1 MARFFIFVLIIFI
14 IFSFAGVIS
23 ILDKLFGGFRSI
35 TFKLRNDLR
44 ALQPEL
50 KSWASD
56 HLIKWNRQEMELLS
70 FSQHRQVK
78 KSLLYKFYRG
88 VFQSI
93 YHEPLVVYMQ
103 KMYSLEEGVLLIRN
117 SEHEF
122 AYLIVRK
129 EVELFI
135 DEEYFGKLDQ
145 QGKLWYNQKN
155 VIAYIDR
162 SESMLLPVH
171 VNNKLAGTLLNESK
185 KESRNPRTFQYL
197 SDMDTVEEK
206 VFLALAFF
214 ELIRRSS
221 K

>member
-1 MARFFIFVLIIFI
+1 MV
-14 IFSFAGVIS
+14 
-23 ILDKLFGGFRSI
+23 
-35 TFKLRNDLR
+35 
-44 ALQPEL
+44 QP
-50 KSWASD
+50 
-56 HLIKWNRQEMELLS
+56 
-70 FSQHRQVK
+70 
-78 KSLLYKFYRG
+78 
-88 VFQSI
+88 
-93 YHEPLVVYMQ
+93 
-103 KMYSLEEGVLLIRN
+103 
-117 SEHEF
+117 
-122 AYLIVRK
+122 
-129 EVELFI
+129 
-135 DEEYFGKLDQ
+135 
-145 QGKLWYNQKN
+145 KN